1 MHNNN
6 REIHEG
12 DAGICLAYRSR
23 RSLPRP
29 SLQRA
34 NSSSFFPRAEK
45 VTIESPRSRY
55 TKSSEVVQEDA
66 IVSYDEFIRISS
78 RLVENDRGSHV
89 SYSSRVSRFICLQK
103 EGRYNRVRFV
113 FHLLA
118 FDHVINVSRHKC
130 LKREERVGIF
140 TGERHSGVTDYNLLE
155 IRRQMC
161 EDTKE
166 KGKVNKEI
174 SKGKESRDVCKWG
187 EKTEKNRI
195 VSKN

>member
-1 MHNNN
+1 MYNNN

-34 NSSSFFPRAEK
+34 NSSSSFPRAEK
-45 VTIESPRSRY
+45 VTIESPRSRIQSRQ
-55 TKSSEVVQEDA
+55 KSCRKMRLYRTTNLFEFLYASSKTTVVPMSA
-66 IVSYDEFIRISS
+66 TLVASPVSSAYR
-78 RLVENDRGSHV
+78 
-89 SYSSRVSRFICLQK
+89 K

-140 TGERHSGVTDYNLLE
+140 TGERNSGMTDYNLLE
-155 IRRQMC
+155 IRR
-161 EDTKE
+161 
-166 KGKVNKEI
+166 
-174 SKGKESRDVCKWG
+174 
-187 EKTEKNRI
+187 
-195 VSKN
+195 